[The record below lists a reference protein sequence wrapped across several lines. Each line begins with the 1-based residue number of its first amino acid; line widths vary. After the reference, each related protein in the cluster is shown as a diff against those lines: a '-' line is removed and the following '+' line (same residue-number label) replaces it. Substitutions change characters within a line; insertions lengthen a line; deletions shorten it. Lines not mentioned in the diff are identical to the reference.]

1 MHPCNYGDYFTCF
14 LIKSVCKESKN
25 LCPSAA
31 QTKEQ
36 IYSVSCKGGI
46 KGVDGHTDIPK
57 L

>member
-14 LIKSVCKESKN
+14 LTQSVCKESKN

-31 QTKEQ
+31 QIKGQ
-36 IYSVSCKGGI
+36 IYSFSCKGGT
-46 KGVDGHTDIPK
+46 KGVDEHTDIPK